1 MSIRIIS
8 SGSIEGPPMSLLPK
22 TGRRRPAKR
31 ETAPTF
37 DIYMILE
44 SGLFASFVWTFA
56 KAAAFTLGVY
66 YVTH

>member
-1 MSIRIIS
+1 MSIRIIN

-22 TGRRRPAKR
+22 TGRRCPAKR

-44 SGLFASFVWTFA
+44 SGLFASFV
-56 KAAAFTLGVY
+56 
-66 YVTH
+66 

>member
-1 MSIRIIS
+1 MSIRIIN

-44 SGLFASFVWTFA
+44 SGLFASFV
-56 KAAAFTLGVY
+56 
-66 YVTH
+66 